1 MKKVAIRKL
10 NRTQLRKAATKETYI
25 TGKILLDFFG
35 YDSIDQLV
43 TSRRDPASKKA
54 FFQKQ
59 EYYRTSTPE
68 PFMLSVTKEN
78 NEVRL
83 TGFSDHLPKDVT
95 EVDYVVLEAIKAA
108 DGSVVYLFDTIKH
121 PNIVVLASFSAD
133 DDADNYNKTYSPK
146 GTIQFSLMP
155 NATAKLNNAYWFW
168 DDNCQDTVRSEIIGK
183 PIEAYFSFRGTVTK
197 RTVRI
202 VPANATFPKLL
213 KAMSNTNNTVETQE
227 KELYFIE
234 EQLDGAWQKLTS
246 ASSSLLEITYVGT
259 HLIVSDRETNSFVCY
274 GGNTL

>member
-43 TSRRDPASKKA
+43 TSRRDPASKKT

-59 EYYRTSTPE
+59 EYYRTSAPE

-83 TGFSDHLPKDVT
+83 TGFSEHLPNDVT
-95 EVDYVVLEAIKAA
+95 EVDYVVLEAIEAA

-121 PNIVVLASFSAD
+121 PNIIVLAKFSAD
-133 DDADNYNKTYSPK
+133 DDADNYNKTRNAK
-146 GTIQFSLMP
+146 GTIQFTLQH
-155 NATAKLNNAYWFW
+155 NATAKQENAYWMW
-168 DDNCQDTVRSEIIGK
+168 DDNCAPEVRSKIIDT
-183 PIEAYFSFRGTVTK
+183 PVEAYFSIKGSVKK
-197 RTVRI
+197 RTIRI
-202 VPANATFPKLL
+202 VPANVSFPKLL

-227 KELYFIE
+227 KALYFIE
-234 EQLDGAWQKLTS
+234 EYTDNGWIKSVNAGA
-246 ASSSLLEITYVGT
+246 SLLEITYMESHIV
-259 HLIVSDRETNSFVCY
+259 VSDREANSFVCY
-274 GGNTL
+274 GGN